1 MAEGLRNRNVGPKL
15 GLHLCERCEK
25 DNAEGLKKLLN
36 CCKVEENINE
46 LTTEIKE
53 IKKMLKEKLDREE
66 RMDDQMT
73 EWKSKLERMS
83 VEFIELSQKF
93 DKFSL
98 TDKEKEKKWLSD
110 KFVDLNTKVDNLKV
124 PAIVEKEMNK
134 KWSDLF
140 TENVVQIKDDM
151 KTMQKT
157 VSDTKQSMAV
167 NADRSAR
174 RNNLVIYNFPED
186 DKDTKSKD
194 KEFINELVNDFGL
207 EFDYQRDVSSMAR
220 MGRKIED
227 QKKCRPLIVKFY
239 SYTTKNMIL
248 ENCFKLKRLQKFKSL
263 IISHDLSRE
272 DREQCRLLIKKAKEE
287 KEKTGETDKY
297 IYKVRGEPGSF
308 HVVLVR
314 RPNLSH

>member
-1 MAEGLRNRNVGPKL
+1 M
-15 GLHLCERCEK
+15 
-25 DNAEGLKKLLN
+25 
-36 CCKVEENINE
+36 
-46 LTTEIKE
+46 
-53 IKKMLKEKLDREE
+53 
-66 RMDDQMT
+66 
-73 EWKSKLERMS
+73 
-83 VEFIELSQKF
+83 
-93 DKFSL
+93 
-98 TDKEKEKKWLSD
+98 
-110 KFVDLNTKVDNLKV
+110 DNLKF

-167 NADRSAR
+167 NADRSVR
-174 RNNLVIYNFPED
+174 RNNLVIYNFAED
-186 DKDTKSKD
+186 DKDTKCKD
-194 KEFINELVNDFGL
+194 KEFINELVKDFGL

-227 QKKCRPLIVKFY
+227 TKKCRPLIVKFY

-248 ENCFKLKRLQKFKSL
+248 EIFILSL

-287 KEKTGETDKY
+287 KEKNGEADKY